1 VLGHSRPSTILA
13 KIEKVIT
20 MTADVASLTGITRLQ
35 SNSNFVNRGAAN
47 VVAINSQVSE
57 KVVQETTPPTTS
69 DIKKAARQVND
80 FVKQLDRNL
89 EFSVDESSGR
99 VIITVREPETGKII
113 RQIPPEELLVIAKL
127 VSENFASA
135 AVPTGILLADE
146 G

>member
-1 VLGHSRPSTILA
+1 
-13 KIEKVIT
+13 
-20 MTADVASLTGITRLQ
+20 MTTDVTSLTGTTRTQ
-35 SNSNFVNRGAAN
+35 SNSSNVNRGAAN
-47 VVAINSQVSE
+47 VVAINAQKSAKPAQE
-57 KVVQETTPPTTS
+57 KAPATS
-69 DIKKAARQVND
+69 TDVKQAAKQVND

-135 AVPTGILLADE
+135 SIPSGILLADK

>member
-1 VLGHSRPSTILA
+1 
-13 KIEKVIT
+13 
-20 MTADVASLTGITRLQ
+20 MTTDVTSLTGITRPQ
-35 SNSNFVNRGAAN
+35 SNSNNINRGTAN

-57 KVVQETTPPTTS
+57 KVTQEISKPTTS
-69 DIKKAARQVND
+69 DVKQAAKQVND

-135 AVPTGILLADE
+135 SVPTGILLADE

>member
-1 VLGHSRPSTILA
+1 
-13 KIEKVIT
+13 
-20 MTADVASLTGITRLQ
+20 MTTDVTSLTGITRPQ
-35 SNSNFVNRGAAN
+35 SNSNNNRGTAN
-47 VVAINSQVSE
+47 VVAINAQRSE
-57 KVVQETTPPTTS
+57 KVAQEVAKPTVS
-69 DIKKAARQVND
+69 DVKQAAKQVND

-99 VIITVREPETGKII
+99 VIITVREPETGKIV

-135 AVPTGILLADE
+135 SVPTGILLADE

>member
-1 VLGHSRPSTILA
+1 
-13 KIEKVIT
+13 
-20 MTADVASLTGITRLQ
+20 MTTDVTSLTGITRPQ
-35 SNSNFVNRGAAN
+35 SNSDVINRGAAK
-47 VVAINSQVSE
+47 VVAINTEVSE
-57 KVVQETTPPTTS
+57 KLTQES
-69 DIKKAARQVND
+69 QKAATLDVKVAAKKVND

-135 AVPTGILLADE
+135 PVPTGILLADK

>member
-1 VLGHSRPSTILA
+1 
-13 KIEKVIT
+13 
-20 MTADVASLTGITRLQ
+20 MTTDVTSLTGITRPQ
-35 SNSNFVNRGAAN
+35 SNSNNNNRGAAN
-47 VVAINSQVSE
+47 VVAINAQRSE
-57 KVVQETTPPTTS
+57 KVAQETAKPTTS
-69 DIKKAARQVND
+69 DVKQAAKQVND

-135 AVPTGILLADE
+135 SVPTGILLADE

>member
-1 VLGHSRPSTILA
+1 
-13 KIEKVIT
+13 
-20 MTADVASLTGITRLQ
+20 MTTDVTSITGITRPQ
-35 SNSNFVNRGAAN
+35 SNSNVINREVAK
-47 VVAINSQVSE
+47 VVAINTEVSE
-57 KVVQETTPPTTS
+57 KLEQKSKQATVS
-69 DIKKAARQVND
+69 DVKVAAKQVND

-135 AVPTGILLADE
+135 PVPTGILLADE

>member
-1 VLGHSRPSTILA
+1 
-13 KIEKVIT
+13 
-20 MTADVASLTGITRLQ
+20 MTTDVTSLTGITRPQ
-35 SNSNFVNRGAAN
+35 SNSSIVNRGTTN
-47 VVAINSQVSE
+47 VVAINSEVSE
-57 KVVQETTPPTTS
+57 KLVQEIKQPTVVEV
-69 DIKKAARQVND
+69 KVAAKQVND

-135 AVPTGILLADE
+135 PVPTGILLADE

>member
-1 VLGHSRPSTILA
+1 
-13 KIEKVIT
+13 
-20 MTADVASLTGITRLQ
+20 MTTDVRSLTGITRPQ
-35 SNSNFVNRGAAN
+35 SNSNNINRGAGN
-47 VVAINSQVSE
+47 VVAINAQASE
-57 KVVQETTPPTTS
+57 KLVQEKTPATTS
-69 DIKKAARQVND
+69 NIKQAAKQVND

-99 VIITVREPETGKII
+99 VIITVRDPETGKII

-135 AVPTGILLADE
+135 SVPTGILLADK

>member
-1 VLGHSRPSTILA
+1 
-13 KIEKVIT
+13 
-20 MTADVASLTGITRLQ
+20 MTTDVTSLSGITRQQ
-35 SNSNFVNRGAAN
+35 SNSNNINREAAN

-57 KVVQETTPPTTS
+57 KVEKEVTKPTTS
-69 DIKKAARQVND
+69 DIKQAAKQVNS

-135 AVPTGILLADE
+135 SAPTGILLADE

>member
-1 VLGHSRPSTILA
+1 
-13 KIEKVIT
+13 
-20 MTADVASLTGITRLQ
+20 MTTDVTSITGITRPQ
-35 SNSNFVNRGAAN
+35 SNSNNVNRGATN
-47 VVAINSQVSE
+47 VVAINAQVPE
-57 KVVQETTPPTTS
+57 KVSQEETKPTTS
-69 DIKKAARQVND
+69 DIKQAAKQVNN

-135 AVPTGILLADE
+135 SVRTGILLADE